1 MELSRSECLAL
12 LATAGVG
19 RIVYTEHA
27 LPAVRPVPFALDR
40 EEVVFPAGDER
51 LAAAVEQTVV
61 AFQADEID
69 DADGTGWSVYGVGEA
84 YEVVDPDRVG
94 GLASCCPAAA
104 GEHRPAGPV
113 IAIPLRYLSGRHFAL
128 IADGS

>member
-40 EEVVFPAGDER
+40 EEVVFPAADR
-51 LAAAVEQTVV
+51 LAAAVEHTVV
-61 AFQADEID
+61 GFQADEID
-69 DADGTGWSVYGVGEA
+69 DADGTGWSVYGLGEA
-84 YEVVDPDRVG
+84 YEVVDPDRLV

-113 IAIPLRYLSGRHFAL
+113 IAIPLRNVSGCHFAL